1 MRDGRAGGHGRA
13 ARMRTLPWPTDTRR
27 GSGRHTAGARGR
39 SVSVWGSVSTI
50 FLKRGAVIRV
60 VTDIGLLITALLLGL
75 MVRYVWLVNVQNE
88 GTTNADSYIHA
99 FGASV
104 WLLTGICI
112 AVFAASGFYTGGR
125 VYLRS
130 KFLAIA
136 GATTVS
142 YLVFGATSYV
152 FDGQLHFPRA
162 ALPTS
167 WGLTIVLLVVA
178 RLYFSAVK
186 SVILLEQRHLRMP
199 AHRPIENVLVIGGA
213 GYIGSALVPKLLN
226 QGLRVRVLD
235 LLLYGS
241 EPLAPFI
248 THPSL
253 EIMQADFR
261 QVDRVVEAMRGIDA
275 VIHLGA
281 IVGDPACA
289 LDEALT
295 VDINVM
301 ATRMIAEVA
310 KGHGVNRFVF
320 ASTCSV
326 YGASDEVMDET
337 SPLNPVSLYA
347 RSKIACEEILTSMA
361 SETFAPIV
369 LRFSTIYGLSG
380 RLRFDLV
387 TNLLTAK
394 AYVDGEITVFGGD
407 QWRPFLHV
415 DDAALALVQTLR
427 APLTVVRNEVYNV
440 GSDQENFTLMEVGA
454 MIQRLVPSAALLDLG
469 NDGDRRN
476 YRVSFE
482 KIQRDLSF
490 QPRWT
495 VEGGVRQVL
504 DALQNGTVGDYRSAL
519 YSNVMFLSEEALPT
533 LMRTDHRWAFDLVGP
548 RTPSVQLSAR
558 DHAAAS

>member
-1 MRDGRAGGHGRA
+1 
-13 ARMRTLPWPTDTRR
+13 
-27 GSGRHTAGARGR
+27 
-39 SVSVWGSVSTI
+39 
-50 FLKRGAVIRV
+50 
-60 VTDIGLLITALLLGL
+60 
-75 MVRYVWLVNVQNE
+75 
-88 GTTNADSYIHA
+88 
-99 FGASV
+99 
-104 WLLTGICI
+104 
-112 AVFAASGFYTGGR
+112 
-125 VYLRS
+125 
-130 KFLAIA
+130 
-136 GATTVS
+136 
-142 YLVFGATSYV
+142 
-152 FDGQLHFPRA
+152 
-162 ALPTS
+162 
-167 WGLTIVLLVVA
+167 
-178 RLYFSAVK
+178 
-186 SVILLEQRHLRMP
+186 
-199 AHRPIENVLVIGGA
+199 VLVIGGA